1 MLIKIATRQSKLALI
16 QTDLVV
22 SKIKECFPNA
32 VCEIVPVISTGDKI
46 TDKNLYDI
54 GGKALF
60 LKELEEKLIAG
71 EVDLAVHSLKDVPG
85 ILPPDLELAAVLER
99 EDPRDCFVSHKYKS
113 VQELPRS
120 ALVGSSSVRRMAIL
134 HKMRPD
140 LEIKQCRGNVQTRLR
155 KLIEEGFDAIILA
168 CAGLKR
174 ADLFDENFC
183 FPLSVDEMLPA
194 AGQGIIAIEKRV
206 GDDRMAVICAKI
218 NHEPTW
224 YLAEAERAFLAYFDA
239 SCRTP
244 ISSYAVYF
252 DEQTIQAR
260 YMYGDES
267 LSHPRADGDLNDN
280 PLHYHT
286 EIGGKLEAREI
297 ALRAAK
303 RIELLLLQDGGA
315 RRVLSDSEELGRPE
329 LSEGSSTKN
338 VSSRCDVLSSN
349 VHKPG
354 LLGLDPSLRSGRIK
368 GTIKTNCNLK
378 HLTWFKV
385 GGDADIFFK
394 PEDTED
400 LAVFLKENNGH
411 LPVTVIGAG
420 SNLIIRDKGVEGVVV
435 KLGRNFTTV
444 IPLLDRGIHGAQGE
458 KMDSPGPA
466 PGNDNRDDA
475 SLLSVGAGCLNFNL
489 AKFCLEN
496 SISGFEFL
504 VGIPGTI
511 GGGIAMN
518 AGAYGREFKDIVHS
532 VQALDNKGNIL
543 NLSLKDIGFGYR
555 SNSLPKDLIFT
566 KVFFNIVTKAAP
578 GDIKRKMDEINA
590 SRKSTQPITE
600 KTGGSTFANPPGHK
614 AWELID
620 SAGMRGARVGDAC
633 MSNMHCN
640 FMINLG
646 AATASDMEE
655 LGELVIAKVK
665 EHSGVELKW
674 EIKRVGRG

>member
-60 LKELEEKLIAG
+60 LKELEEKLITG

-85 ILPPDLELAAVLER
+85 ILPPDFELAAVLER

-113 VQELPRS
+113 AQELPRG

-140 LEIKQCRGNVQTRLR
+140 LEIRQCRGNVQTRLR

-174 ADLFDENFC
+174 AELFDESFC

-224 YLAEAERAFLAYFDA
+224 YLAGAERAFLAYFDA

-244 ISSYAVYF
+244 ISGYAVYL

-267 LSHPRADGDLNDN
+267 LSHPSADGDLNDN

-286 EIGGKLEAREI
+286 EIGGQLEAREI

-303 RIELLLLQDGGA
+303 YIEGI
-315 RRVLSDSEELGRPE
+315 RRHPEEAKGRRGDPVLPHEIATATLWPRNDA
-329 LSEGSSTKN
+329 
-338 VSSRCDVLSSN
+338 
-349 VHKPG
+349 
-354 LLGLDPSLRSGRIK
+354 IK
-368 GTIKTNCNLK
+368 GIIKTNYNLK

-385 GGDADIFFK
+385 GGNADIFFK

-420 SNLIIRDKGVEGVVV
+420 SNLIIRDKGIEGVVV
-435 KLGRNFTTV
+435 KLGRNFTDIEV
-444 IPLLDRGIHGAQGE
+444 YRHPEEAEGRRGDPTSHEITTATLW
-458 KMDSPGPA
+458 PR
-466 PGNDNRDDA
+466 NDVKNN
-475 SLLSVGAGCLNFNL
+475 LLSIGAGCLNFNL

-511 GGGIAMN
+511 GGGIVMN
-518 AGAYGREFKDIVHS
+518 AGAYGREFRDIVHS
-532 VQALDNKGNIL
+532 VQAIDSKGNLL

-590 SRKSTQPITE
+590 SRKSTQPIAE

-665 EHSGVELKW
+665 ECSGVTLKW
-674 EIKRVGRG
+674 EIKRVGRV